1 MHNAEVTSPH
11 ERGDDARWQ
20 TQQGLSSTTQLN
32 ELPEVPNPTAEQDD
46 DARWH
51 KRQRFVV
58 KVFEALKAKLT
69 SQLNEGTTRV
79 GTKAE
84 DLSSKYTPTAQVHER
99 HYAEAPSSTV
109 EQSNN
114 APAQTRWIRPQTE
127 GFVAN

>member
-1 MHNAEVTSPH
+1 MHNAEFTGSH
-11 ERGDDARWQ
+11 ERGDYVRWQ

-32 ELPEVPNPTAEQDD
+32 DLPEVPNSTAEQDD

-69 SQLNEGTTRV
+69 SQLNKGTMHV

-84 DLSSKYTPTAQVHER
+84 DLSSRYTPMAQVHER
-99 HYAEAPSSTV
+99 YYTKAPSSTV

-114 APAQTRWIRPQTE
+114 APAQARWIRPQTE